1 MANKVIKGR
10 DLMLF
15 KEVHGTGANSGST
28 SGVSFAFATNH
39 TLSLNAET
47 ADISSK
53 DHGIW
58 GGSEVTKFSWEIQTE
73 NLYTEDNFDSLF
85 DLMLNAEPF
94 KVRFGLKSQN
104 DNSKNVADGDYDCWT
119 SKANGYYEGTVVISS
134 LTANANNGENA
145 TYSATFTGAGKI
157 VRVDA

>member
-15 KEVHGTGANSGST
+15 DKQGK
-28 SGVSFAFATNH
+28 SFAFATSH
-39 TLSLNAET
+39 TLSISAET

-58 GGSEVTKFSWEIQTE
+58 GGSEVTKFSWEISSE
-73 NLYTEDNFDSLF
+73 NLYTEDNYDNLF
-85 DLMLNAEPF
+85 DLMLAGEPF

-104 DNSKNVADGDYDCWT
+104 DNSKNVADGDYDNWT
-119 SKANGYYEGTVVISS
+119 SKYNGYYEGDVVITS
-134 LTANANNGENA
+134 LNANANNGENA

-157 VRVDA
+157 VRVTNP

>member
-15 KEVHGTGANSGST
+15 DSTGK
-28 SGVSFAFATNH
+28 SFAFATSH
-39 TLSLNAET
+39 TLSISAET

-58 GGSEVTKFSWEIQTE
+58 GGSEVTKFSWEISSE
-73 NLYTEDNFDSLF
+73 NLYTEDNYDDLF
-85 DLMLNAEPF
+85 DLMLAGAPF

-104 DNSKNVADGDYDCWT
+104 DNSKNVADGDYDNWT
-119 SKANGYYEGTVVISS
+119 SKNSGYYEGDVVITS
-134 LTANANNGENA
+134 LNANANNGENA

-157 VRVDA
+157 VRVTNP

>member
-1 MANKVIKGR
+1 MANRVIKGR

-15 KEVHGTGANSGST
+15 DNTGK
-28 SGVSFAFATNH
+28 SFAFATSH
-39 TLSLNAET
+39 TLSISAET

-58 GGSEVTKFSWEIQTE
+58 GGSEVTKFSWEISSE
-73 NLYTEDNFDSLF
+73 NLYTEDNYDDLF
-85 DLMLNAEPF
+85 DLMLAGEPF

-104 DNSKNVADGDYDCWT
+104 DNSLNVADGDYTNWT
-119 SKANGYYEGTVVISS
+119 SKNSGYYEGNVVITS
-134 LTANANNGENA
+134 LNANANNGENA

-157 VRVDA
+157 VRVTNP